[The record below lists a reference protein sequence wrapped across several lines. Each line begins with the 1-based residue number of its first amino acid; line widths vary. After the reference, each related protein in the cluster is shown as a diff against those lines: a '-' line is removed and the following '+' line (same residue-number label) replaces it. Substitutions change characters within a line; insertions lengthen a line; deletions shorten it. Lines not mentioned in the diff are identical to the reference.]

1 MCIKGAVLMMKREV
15 YYFEEP
21 GSKNTEQTVK
31 IVRQR
36 AKEPNIDQIVV
47 ASTHGATAHRVLDAF
62 QDMDSRIVVVT
73 ISQAFGPEGWIMED
87 KVRKELE
94 ERGATVLTGL
104 HALGDD
110 VNTAFPLKEQVTA
123 FNAVVAETLRRF
135 SQGMKVCVEIVLM
148 AAESGAINVER
159 EVIAIG
165 GTDHGADTAVVI
177 KPAYARTFLSLE
189 VREILAKPRKT

>member
-1 MCIKGAVLMMKREV
+1 MTKREI
-15 YYFEEP
+15 YYFEESGP
-21 GSKNTEQTVK
+21 KNTDPT
-31 IVRQR
+31 INIAHTR
-36 AKEPNIDQIVV
+36 AKELDIDQVVV
-47 ASTHGATAHRVLDAF
+47 ASTHGATAGKVLDAF

-87 KVRKELE
+87 KIRRELE

-110 VNTAFPLKEQVTA
+110 VNTAFPPKEQVSA
-123 FNAVVAETLRRF
+123 FNAVVADTLRRF

-148 AAESGAINVER
+148 AAESGAINVEK
-159 EVIAIG
+159 EVVAIG
-165 GTDHGADTAVVI
+165 GAGHGADTAVVI

-189 VREILAKPRKT
+189 VREILAKPRRT